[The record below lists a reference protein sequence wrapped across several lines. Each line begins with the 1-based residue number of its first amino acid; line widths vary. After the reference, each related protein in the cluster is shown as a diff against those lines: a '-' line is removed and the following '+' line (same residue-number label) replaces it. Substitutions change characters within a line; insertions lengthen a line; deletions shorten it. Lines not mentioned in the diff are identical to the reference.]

1 VRRSVSAALM
11 ILAAVA
17 VLAACGLEIVP
28 DLDPPGIPTPA
39 GELTPV
45 FHVIYEV
52 TAIPEFRGFEVYYK
66 FYSSDQL
73 LQDGL
78 SAIGELEAAGFHR
91 MCSPGTLS
99 EQGLPY
105 VPLIPVNTADRSAGF
120 STDLI
125 FNLVL
130 SPYMNYQA
138 SSPPPYTGLRRST
151 TELLETKTFDKNAL
165 IRTDIDLVDVNWV
178 QVDSDGRLYLVAYA
192 ISYGLYDLNQS
203 LYSSARYLGYMVY
216 NF

>member
-1 VRRSVSAALM
+1 MRRAIPVMLLAAAAL
-11 ILAAVA
+11 LAG
-17 VLAACGLEIVP
+17 CGLEIVP

-45 FHVIYEV
+45 FHVIYVV

-78 SAIGELEAAGFHR
+78 STISELAAAGFHR

-99 EQGLPY
+99 GQGLPY
-105 VPLIPVNTADRSAGF
+105 VPLIPVDTADRGAGF
-120 STDLI
+120 STDLV
-125 FNLVL
+125 FDLGL
-130 SPYMNYQA
+130 SPYMSYQA
-138 SSPPPYTGLRRST
+138 SMPPPYTGLRRSA
-151 TELLETKTFDKNAL
+151 TELLETKTFDKNVL
-165 IRTDIDLVDVNWV
+165 IRTDIDLVDVNWD
-178 QVDSDGRLYLVAYA
+178 QVDSDQRLYLVAYA